1 MSKLCKDCACELV
14 CGITHTPE
22 LYACANYKAEAF
34 TEIEKLK
41 AEIQTLP
48 QVHIKTG
55 VMSLDTELVVSLNKV
70 IEKLDNRIK
79 ELKGENNE

>member
-1 MSKLCKDCACELV
+1 MSKLCKDCACEWV

-22 LYACANYKAEAF
+22 LNACENYKAEAF

-41 AEIQTLP
+41 AEIQTIP

-55 VMSLDTELVVSLNKV
+55 VMSLDKELVVPLNKV
-70 IEKLDNRIK
+70 IEKLDNRIS
-79 ELKGENNE
+79 ELKGK